1 MNRFAPIRFAIAAFV
16 ALASWNTAATAWA
29 CSVCQ
34 GDPDSKMVK
43 GAESGIL
50 LMVLITYSMLLG
62 FAGCATFWFV
72 RARRMRPPPA
82 PPKAPR
88 SSDSSS
94 PDRLTPSEFGT
105 DD

>member
-1 MNRFAPIRFAIAAFV
+1 MNRFEPIRFAIAAFV

-62 FAGCATFWFV
+62 FAGCATLWFV
-72 RARRMRPPPA
+72 RARRMRLLT
-82 PPKAPR
+82 APR